1 MQGGWNDR
9 FLHHIEIAENKV
21 SDACRTVI
29 KAGLKLF
36 IAAFKA
42 QRDVRQSELT

>member
-1 MQGGWNDR
+1 MRDR
-9 FLHHIEIAENKV
+9 LTI
-21 SDACRTVI
+21 TVMRRRFD